1 MNIIRERGR
10 GRACDD
16 IEIRPRGDVGAP
28 WGAPHRFGTQTGQP
42 QSTSRLGVSATCPRK
57 RALSRTCPRG
67 HGRVPFGSG
76 RVPGCPRTGTGTT
89 SECLWGWDGC
99 PRPHSVHSTHVRSTV
114 RVGKGEH
121 WTRTGLV
128 SGVHPG
134 TLERHTP
141 TAAEYSPVHWCA
153 FRVRVRCLEQA
164 AVGFL
169 DWFCSNASNRHIYIT
184 SQHLQL
190 NSRPPRLSATGPGG
204 PHRPKRPMRPLV

>member
-1 MNIIRERGR
+1 M
-10 GRACDD
+10 
-16 IEIRPRGDVGAP
+16 
-28 WGAPHRFGTQTGQP
+28 
-42 QSTSRLGVSATCPRK
+42 
-57 RALSRTCPRG
+57 
-67 HGRVPFGSG
+67 
-76 RVPGCPRTGTGTT
+76 
-89 SECLWGWDGC
+89 WGWDRG
-99 PRPHSVHSTHVRSTV
+99 PTPHSVHSTHVRSTV

-121 WTRTGLV
+121 WTGTGLV

-169 DWFCSNASNRHIYIT
+169 DWFCSNDSNRHIYIT

-190 NSRPPRLSATGPGG
+190 NSRPPRLCDRPGRASPPKVVSPPRIVKLRARLHRCGVGLWGGWQQHSRRYSLAVTQGLVVETGVHQRATFIVDVDRQT
-204 PHRPKRPMRPLV
+204 RPRIFNFRNLGSLITFRFHLG

>member
-1 MNIIRERGR
+1 M
-10 GRACDD
+10 
-16 IEIRPRGDVGAP
+16 
-28 WGAPHRFGTQTGQP
+28 
-42 QSTSRLGVSATCPRK
+42 GVSGTSPRK

-76 RVPGCPRTGTGTT
+76 RVPGCPRTGPGTM
-89 SECLWGWDGC
+89 SECGAGTGV
-99 PRPHSVHSTHVRSTV
+99 PPPIPSTAHVHCTHVRSTV

-121 WTRTGLV
+121 WTGTGLV

-169 DWFCSNASNRHIYIT
+169 DWFCSNDSNRHIYIT

-190 NSRPPRLSATGPGG
+190 NSRPPRLCDRPGRAS
-204 PHRPKRPMRPLV
+204 PPKGTEMNVPWHQAQRARRQSMVWGDAQGVPAAS